1 MRGLA
6 VTFWGLLQVAGCSVG
21 KPSVHEVARIEAVTA
36 HSSWIGDLARWHRE
50 FYFQPARGLIGSGV
64 DKGTINVE
72 YSAGRNGEKPGRFD
86 MEPPIVTKFD
96 DSQFAFAWGR
106 WNRTSGRF
114 DSWTC
119 GCNVGLPVS
128 RSRPPAFPALGK

>member
-6 VTFWGLLQVAGCSVG
+6 VTFWGLLQVAECSVG
-21 KPSVHEVARIEAVTA
+21 KPSAHEVARIEAVTA
-36 HSSWIGDLARWHRE
+36 HSSCIGDLARWHRE

-106 WNRTSGRF
+106 
-114 DSWTC
+114 
-119 GCNVGLPVS
+119 
-128 RSRPPAFPALGK
+128 